1 MTEESIW
8 KRKYIKVFTLASL
21 IGLVLGAIGGF
32 VYYAQVG
39 CSSGSCAIS
48 SNPYASV
55 AWGAAVGYLI
65 GDMFNGKDKKEDK
78 KS

>member
-1 MTEESIW
+1 MTEDSIW
-8 KRKYIKVFTLASL
+8 KRKYLKVFTLFSL
-21 IGLVLGAIGGF
+21 IGLLIGAIGGF
-32 VYYAQVG
+32 VYYVQVG

>member
-55 AWGAAVGYLI
+55 AWGAAVRYLI